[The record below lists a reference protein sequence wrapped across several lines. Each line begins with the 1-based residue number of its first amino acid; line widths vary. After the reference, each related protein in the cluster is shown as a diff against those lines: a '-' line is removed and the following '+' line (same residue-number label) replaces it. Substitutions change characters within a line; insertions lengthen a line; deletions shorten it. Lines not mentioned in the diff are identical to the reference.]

1 MQATTGESSGPYPC
15 ISIEKKKGRDIYTLS
30 DRKLKHQKLEH
41 NSESD
46 NDSYED
52 EEDKENQVGRCLVFT
67 STNNQNNDDQ
77 AQITPTPMQ
86 ASCGESNMQLGFE
99 ASEQSESS
107 IERIE
112 ET

>member
-52 EEDKENQVGRCLVFT
+52 EEDKENHLRGCLVFT
-67 STNNQNNDDQ
+67 STTTNNQNNDADH
-77 AQITPTPMQ
+77 AQITPTPM
-86 ASCGESNMQLGFE
+86 
-99 ASEQSESS
+99 
-107 IERIE
+107 
-112 ET
+112 